1 MARSSRR
8 TQSGQIMVL
17 VAVALLALIGS
28 AALVLLAGSVEWQK
42 NGLQELADSAAL
54 DAALKVGIG
63 CDVGKAT
70 TVITEADN
78 FVATRRT
85 GRVTFPLPPPT
96 GTCATSYTNSNTFAG
111 GLSETINYPYRA
123 HQQQVEVILTLTLP
137 ISFGAEVGKTTT
149 TVVRRAVAQA
159 LPASVPT
166 LSATTLTCSGGQV
179 NIAGSVLVQN
189 TIVRSG
195 SCALYAHARFDAAS
209 GTYSDLGNV
218 SVYTDGQSWL
228 STTCAAGL
236 SGSSTAICSEGYEL
250 SGHTAPA
257 CGTATT
263 SFLLAGDKAI
273 NPNPCAAGTAPQ
285 PVATLSNALPPEP
298 NLDPQALATLSGSV
312 GTSCVAAAA
321 YPNIVVGITTVAT
334 GLGPVPIKDAS
345 GYYHFK
351 PSCYGYLN
359 PGALSS
365 GAAVIAKR
373 QTGAKIGPV
382 RKDVIVSLPLASLA
396 GTLLVAVIKMADTPN
411 KAFAAPPGWVSQA
424 SLSADQ
430 GGVAHDEIWYYPNN
444 PGGITLADFG
454 ISPASIDAMGQMT
467 EWTGVATASPLDQS
481 GAATVTSNQTSITM
495 STSAALTAANEL
507 VITDLGLEVKSPQ
520 VYTRGVGWNA
530 LSADMPNGFAS
541 EYRLNLPSAA
551 IASETVNVSMG
562 TRATSVIAAFKPAP
576 GAGPGAAVL
585 DPGFYYFNG
594 SGFPGG
600 GGICLNGATL
610 LASDVTLEFVN
621 AAGFSSNTC
630 AAGGGGNCASPCQF
644 GSDPANAA
652 ADPPNNLTW
661 FSAPCG
667 VAPVLPTSCTS
678 APEWCKNGDRSC
690 TNQLIWAAAPA
701 TGQISLKG
709 PNSLSWLQGSINW
722 PSADTCTIQTN
733 GTSTI
738 AGTLACG
745 SLSITAAAG
754 GTTTVGSDFGINTAV
769 VEAVLIE

>member
-1 MARSSRR
+1 MTLTTRR
-8 TQSGQIMVL
+8 AQSGQIMVL

-42 NGLQELADSAAL
+42 NQLQELADSAAL
-54 DAALKVGIG
+54 DAAFKIGIG

-85 GRVTFPLPPPT
+85 GRVTFPLPPST
-96 GTCATSYTNSNTFAG
+96 GTCATSYTNTNTFAG

-166 LSATTLTCSGGQV
+166 LSATTLTCAGGQV
-179 NIAGSVLVQN
+179 NVAGSVLVQN
-189 TIVRSG
+189 TIIRSG

-218 SVYTDGQSWL
+218 SVYTDGQNWT

-250 SGHTAPA
+250 SGHTAPG

-263 SFLLAGDKAI
+263 SFLLAGDKTI

-285 PVATLSNALPPEP
+285 PVATLNAALPPEP
-298 NLDPQALATLSGSV
+298 NLDAQALATLSGSV
-312 GTSCVAAAA
+312 GTSCVSAAV
-321 YPNIVVGITTVAT
+321 YPNIVVGGATVAT

-345 GYYHFK
+345 GFYHFK

-359 PGALSS
+359 PGALPS
-365 GAAVIAKR
+365 G
-373 QTGAKIGPV
+373 G
-382 RKDVIVSLPLASLA
+382 
-396 GTLLVAVIKMADTPN
+396 
-411 KAFAAPPGWVSQA
+411 
-424 SLSADQ
+424 
-430 GGVAHDEIWYYPNN
+430 GGVAHVRTGPEVGPSTDSVTPTLPVASVAGNLLVADISAGPSGTQSTAPAGWVYANGINHPSEGRNEIWYYPNN
-444 PGGITLADFG
+444 PGGISSATFTLASG
-454 ISPASIDAMGQMT
+454 NSAMAQIT
-467 EWTGVATASPLDQS
+467 EWSGVIAASPLDQT
-481 GAATVTSNQTSITM
+481 GTNAAANSTTATI
-495 STSAALTAANEL
+495 STSGPMSVANEL
-507 VITDLGLEVKSPQ
+507 VITSDGYDNNGGETFTP
-520 VYTRGVGWNA
+520 GAGWNGLA
-530 LSADMPNGFAS
+530 NDPSNGFSS
-541 EYRLNLPSAA
+541 EYRLNLPAGV
-551 IASETVNVSMG
+551 ASETVTFTTKVKWSL
-562 TRATSVIAAFKPAP
+562 VIATFKPAP
-576 GAGPGAAVL
+576 GGAANGGVL

-600 GGICLNGATL
+600 GGICLNGGTL

-621 AAGFSSNTC
+621 ATGFSSNTC
-630 AAGGGGNCASPCQF
+630 AAGGGGSCASPCQF

-652 ADPPNNLTW
+652 VDPPNNLTW

-667 VAPVLPTSCTS
+667 VAPILPTSCTA

-690 TNQLIWAAAPA
+690 TNQLIWAATT
-701 TGQISLKG
+701 TGQISLTG
-709 PNSLSWLQGSINW
+709 PNNMSWLQGSINW
-722 PSADTCTIQTN
+722 PSAATCTIQTN
-733 GTSTI
+733 GTGTI

-745 SLSITAAAG
+745 TLTITAAAG
-754 GTTTVGSDFGINTAV
+754 GTTTIGSDSGINTAV
-769 VEAVLIE
+769 AEAVLIE